1 MAGYSGTALPKKL
14 GIEPNGR
21 VALVSPPPG
30 FVETLALPDG
40 VQLRDSARG
49 HNDVILFFATRQAE
63 LQRRFPKLAR
73 GLDDAGGLWIAWP
86 KRASG
91 VVTDLTERIVRE
103 IGLAGGLVDNKV
115 CAVDDTWSGLRF
127 VYRLADRPQRADAAR
142 AKAKTKSKAKR
153 AKHNGRA

>member
-1 MAGYSGTALPKKL
+1 VAGYSGTPLPRKL
-14 GIEPNGR
+14 GIEANGR
-21 VALVSPPPG
+21 LALVSPPPN
-30 FVETLALPDG
+30 FLASLEPLPDG

-63 LQRRFPKLAR
+63 LQRRFPKLAHA
-73 GLDDAGGLWIAWP
+73 LDLSGGLWIAWP

-103 IGLAGGLVDNKV
+103 IGLEGGLVDNKV

-127 VYRLADRPQRADAAR
+127 VYRVSDRLAG
-142 AKAKTKSKAKR
+142 AKAKQAKQAKR
-153 AKHNGRA
+153 NGRA

>member
-1 MAGYSGTALPKKL
+1 LPKKL

-21 VALVSPPPG
+21 FALVSPPPG
-30 FVETLALPDG
+30 FLDTLALPDS
-40 VQLRDSARG
+40 VRLRDSARG
-49 HNDVILFFATRQAE
+49 RNDVILFFATRQAE
-63 LQRRFPKLAR
+63 LQRRFGKLAN

-91 VVTDLTERIVRE
+91 VVTDLTERIVRD

-127 VYRLADRPQRADAAR
+127 VYRLADRPA
-142 AKAKTKSKAKR
+142 AKAKPAKKKAKPSER
-153 AKHNGRA
+153 TNGSAP